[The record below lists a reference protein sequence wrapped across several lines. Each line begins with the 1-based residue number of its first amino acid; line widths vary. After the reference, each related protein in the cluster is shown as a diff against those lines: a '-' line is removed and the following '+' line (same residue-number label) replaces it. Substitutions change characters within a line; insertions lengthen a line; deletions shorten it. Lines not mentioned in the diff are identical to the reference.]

1 MQLSTPHRL
10 TSVQKQRTVPL
21 QEHVVQPAAQVT
33 KNPNP
38 SPPHVARLAVQVKSK
53 IINRNHDS
61 GAGIS
66 ILTSESF
73 TLNLWNIS
81 RFNGISP
88 TVATSGVNIAIYFP
102 KDTRI

>member
-1 MQLSTPHRL
+1 MELLR
-10 TSVQKQRTVPL
+10 
-21 QEHVVQPAAQVT
+21 EHVVQPAAQVM

-38 SPPHVARLAVQVKSK
+38 SPLHVARLAAQVKSK
-53 IINRNHDS
+53 IIIRHHDS
-61 GAGIS
+61 DAGIS
-66 ILTSESF
+66 FLTSESF
-73 TLNLWNIS
+73 NLNLWNIS

>member
-10 TSVQKQRTVPL
+10 TSVQKQRTGLL

-33 KNPNP
+33 KNPKP
-38 SPPHVARLAVQVKSK
+38 SPPHVAPLAVQVKSK
-53 IINRNHDS
+53 IINRYHDS
-61 GAGIS
+61 GAGTS

-73 TLNLWNIS
+73 SLNLWNIS
-81 RFNGISP
+81 PFNGISP